1 MNNQTPTALFLSRLA
16 PSGRRPLRSQLN
28 TVLKLFKWK
37 GEVEE
42 QPFHTLNYAQIE
54 YVKRH
59 RLDEGKS
66 PRTVNLVVFALKA
79 IVKTG
84 FLMGVVDDVQ
94 WRQVQAVKRLPTN
107 PSSRGK
113 ALSSSS
119 VGQLINICYLDKRY
133 IGKRDCCILAL
144 FLSTGLRRFELANL
158 TVSDIHLDK
167 RTLTVKSGKG
177 KKPRKQPIPTWALTY
192 IDNWLRVRTHQPGD
206 LFNPIWNN
214 VIKHDRGLSS
224 AALYQIVK
232 ARTLAATGITIS
244 PHDLRRTF
252 ITELLNQKVDL
263 STASKLAGHAN
274 VTTTQIYDK
283 RDESVM
289 REAIDQL
296 DYQLNDQL
304 NGPLDGGEH
313 D

>member
-16 PSGRRPLRSQLN
+16 PSGRRPLRCQLN
-28 TVLKLFKWK
+28 TVRKLLKWK
-37 GEVEE
+37 GEVDS

-59 RLDEGKS
+59 KLDDGKS
-66 PRTVNLVVFALKA
+66 PRTINLVLFALKA

-84 FLMGVVDDVQ
+84 FLMGVVEDMQ
-94 WRQVQAVKRLPTN
+94 WRQVQAIKHLPIN

-113 ALSSSS
+113 ALSSDS
-119 VGQLINICYLDKRY
+119 VSQLITTCYLDKRY

-158 TVSDIHLDK
+158 TVSDINLDK
-167 RTLTVKSGKG
+167 HTLTVKSGKG
-177 KKPRKQPIPTWALTY
+177 KKPRKQPIPIWALTY
-192 IDNWLRVRTHQPGD
+192 IDNWLRVRTHQQGD

-232 ARTLAATGITIS
+232 ARTLANTGIDIS

-296 DYQLNDQL
+296 NYQLNDPQA
-304 NGPLDGGEH
+304 GGE
-313 D
+313 DD

>member
-16 PSGRRPLRSQLN
+16 PSGRRPLRCQLN
-28 TVLKLFKWK
+28 TVRKLLKWK
-37 GEVEE
+37 GEVES

-59 RLDEGKS
+59 KLDDGKS
-66 PRTVNLVVFALKA
+66 PRTINLVLFALKA

-84 FLMGVVDDVQ
+84 FLMGVVDDMQ
-94 WRQVQAVKRLPTN
+94 WRQVQAVKRLPIN

-113 ALSSSS
+113 ALSSDS
-119 VGQLINICYLDKRY
+119 VSQLITTCYLDKRY

-158 TVSDIHLDK
+158 TVSDINLDK

-177 KKPRKQPIPTWALTY
+177 KKPRNQPIPMWALTY
-192 IDNWLRVRTHQPGD
+192 IDNWLRVRTNQQGD

-214 VIKHDRGLSS
+214 IIKHDRGLSS

-232 ARTLAATGITIS
+232 ARTLANTGINIS

-296 DYQLNDQL
+296 SYQLNDPQA
-304 NGPLDGGEH
+304 GGE
-313 D
+313 DD

>member
-1 MNNQTPTALFLSRLA
+1 MNNQTPTALLLSRLA
-16 PSGRRPLRSQLN
+16 PSGRRPLRCQLN
-28 TVLKLFKWK
+28 TVRKLLKWK
-37 GEVEE
+37 GEVES

-59 RLDEGKS
+59 KLDDGKS
-66 PRTVNLVVFALKA
+66 PRTINLVLFALKA

-84 FLMGVVDDVQ
+84 FLMGVVDDMQ
-94 WRQVQAVKRLPTN
+94 WRQVQAVKRLPIN

-113 ALSSSS
+113 ALSSDCVS
-119 VGQLINICYLDKRY
+119 QLITTCYLDKRY

-158 TVSDIHLDK
+158 TVSDINLDK
-167 RTLTVKSGKG
+167 YTLTVKSGKG
-177 KKPRKQPIPTWALTY
+177 KKPRNQPIPMWALTY
-192 IDNWLRVRTHQPGD
+192 IENWLRVRTHQQGD

-214 VIKHDRGLSS
+214 VIKHGRGLSS

-232 ARTLAATGITIS
+232 ARTLANTGINIS

-296 DYQLNDQL
+296 SYQLNDPQA
-304 NGPLDGGEH
+304 GGE
-313 D
+313 DD

>member
-16 PSGRRPLRSQLN
+16 PSGRRPLRSQLG
-28 TVLKLFKWK
+28 TVRKLLKWK
-37 GEVEE
+37 GEVED

-54 YVKRH
+54 YIKRH
-59 RLDEGKS
+59 KLDEGKS
-66 PRTVNLVVFALKA
+66 PRTINLVLFALKA

-84 FLMGVVDDVQ
+84 FLMGVVDDMQ
-94 WRQVQAVKRLPTN
+94 WRQVQAIKRLAIN
-107 PSSRGK
+107 PSTKGK
-113 ALSSSS
+113 ALSSCS
-119 VGQLINICYLDKRY
+119 VGQLINTCYLDKRY
-133 IGKRDCCILAL
+133 IGKRDCCILAI

-158 TVSDIHLDK
+158 TVSDIQLDK
-167 RTLTVKSGKG
+167 HTLTVKSGKG
-177 KKPRKQPIPTWALTY
+177 KKPRKQPIPKWALTY
-192 IDNWLRVRTHQPGD
+192 ITNWLNVRSHQAGS

-214 VIKHDRGLSS
+214 VIKPDRGLSS

-252 ITELLNQKVDL
+252 ITELLNQSVDL

-289 REAIDQL
+289 KEAIDLLNYQL
-296 DYQLNDQL
+296 DDPL
-304 NGPLDGGEH
+304 NGENH